1 MSDLTRNEIKSYMA
15 LKGVKMVELIEKLKS
30 YGIETTPQALS
41 NKLSRDTIRYSEVKA
56 IAEILGYKIKWIDT
70 EKES

>member
-1 MSDLTRNEIKSYMA
+1 MNNETRNEIKSYIVSKGWKMVDLVEA
-15 LKGVKMVELIEKLKS
+15 LKE

-56 IAEILGYKIKWIDT
+56 IANIIGYELVWEEDT
-70 EKES
+70 K